1 MTHSSFSA
9 VYSGAELSAGTQRTD
24 LTNTLYLL
32 SFFKLLEAT
41 TTTHP
46 AQITALAQHL
56 VPFEKVI
63 SH

>member
-1 MTHSSFSA
+1 MTHSSSFSA
-9 VYSGAELSAGTQRTD
+9 YSEAELSAGTQRTD
-24 LTNTLYLL
+24 LINILHLL
-32 SFFKLLEAT
+32 SFFKLLKA
-41 TTTHP
+41 TTHP